1 MNSQNNFPVIA
12 RDYPVSVAS
21 PVIPLNF
28 IYPGLSLAQILSI
41 FKAYRF
47 LSFFIF
53 LIVLAITVV
62 VMTILPRTYMATVTL
77 MVNYEVNDPLNGKE
91 LPVGQVGSYIATQV
105 ELMQTPEVLLAV
117 VDRLKLTENE
127 TYARGYRG
135 ESGTL
140 REWVAKK
147 VAKNTSVYQ
156 GQMGSQL
163 IYVTYSARNPV
174 EAAQVANT
182 VADVY
187 KDQDHIRSTGPPGE
201 RAKRY
206 AQQIDELKKKVNH
219 AQQQVTA
226 FRQQN
231 GLIDEGAKTNFDV
244 ALLTTLEGRLLDAQ
258 NARRA
263 AEARESADPGVN
275 ESALSSNLVQ
285 SLKTEI
291 AAMESK
297 MAELLVTYTPQYPEV
312 SVLKSKI
319 ESTRRSLASAL
330 KSYSSSATSNLTG
343 ILRLEENLLRSVAN
357 QRSNVLTKNL
367 LNDEAAKYQLELE
380 SAQTVY
386 KRALEG
392 YDQIMFASGG
402 HYTNV
407 SFVSRATPPVKA
419 STPKLLKGLVLGGVV
434 ALILGFGI
442 PLSRELFHRRVRCR
456 DDIERQH
463 GVPVLMEFG
472 ALPMR
477 TSI

>member
-12 RDYPVSVAS
+12 RDHPDSGVN

-53 LIVLAITVV
+53 VIVMAITVV

-105 ELMQTPEVLLAV
+105 ELMQTPEVLLEV
-117 VDRLKLTENE
+117 VDRLHLTENE

-140 REWVAKK
+140 REWAAKK
-147 VAKNTSVYQ
+147 VAKDTTVVQ

-163 IYVTYSARNPV
+163 IYVTYSASDPE
-174 EAAQVANT
+174 EAAQVANM

-187 KDQDHIRSTGPPGE
+187 KEQDHTRSTGLPGE

-206 AQQIDELKKKVNH
+206 AQQIDELKNKVNH

-231 GLIDEGAKTNFDV
+231 GLIDEGTKTNFDV
-244 ALLTTLEGRLLDAQ
+244 ALLNTLENRLLDAQ
-258 NARRA
+258 NARRIG
-263 AEARESADPGVN
+263 EARESADPGVN
-275 ESALSSNLVQ
+275 ETALSSNLVQ
-285 SLKTEI
+285 SLKTEL
-291 AAMESK
+291 ATMESK

-312 SVLKSKI
+312 AVLKSKI
-319 ESTRRSLASAL
+319 ESTRRSLALAL
-330 KSYSSSATSNLTG
+330 KSYSSSSTSNLGG
-343 ILRLEENLLRSVAN
+343 ILRLEENLQKSVVN
-357 QRSNVLTKNL
+357 QRANVLAKGL
-367 LNDEAAKYQLELE
+367 LHDEAAKYHLELE

-419 STPKLLKGLVLGGVV
+419 STPKVLKGFVLGGIV

-442 PLSRELFHRRVRCR
+442 PLFRELLHRRVRCR
-456 DDIERQH
+456 DDIERHH